1 MTADPERASRRVER
15 LTDELADEGF
25 RFTGTDSWRSM
36 VLEELDYALHPMVH
50 ERRVP
55 SYGAMVE
62 PTIDEA
68 EWETST
74 ELNMTRRPISRV
86 TLHHARRFA
95 DGMSS
100 WVIRHGVEDD
110 ELVVFDRPAGS
121 ERDLVVLAESTG
133 ATIVQRHPNGTVR
146 CAGSFGVL
154 RFDGIRWQQELPV
167 GPWIDTVG
175 SEPLNG
181 DHRTLEHLLE
191 FAVHDLGS
199 RRIGAL
205 LVYLPE
211 GDEGANYEER
221 LPIPPPLQIQRP
233 ADLAPL
239 RHVLSQVDGA
249 AVFDSTGTLRELGV
263 RLVPSAEA
271 EREVEGYRGMRHT
284 AARRY
289 SFDDPRATV
298 IVVSDDGPVTVLR
311 NGEMFGWSTPS

>member
-1 MTADPERASRRVER
+1 MTADPERVSRRVER
-15 LTDELADEGF
+15 LTAELADEGF
-25 RFTGTDSWRSM
+25 GFVGSDPWRSM
-36 VLEELDYALHPMVH
+36 VLDELDYALHPMVH

-62 PTIDEA
+62 PTIDGS

-86 TLHHARRFA
+86 ALHHARRFA

-100 WVIRHGVEDD
+100 WLIRHGSADD
-110 ELVVFDRPAGS
+110 ELVVFDRPPVRNVTSWSWRLDGRHDGAASPERQRPLRRRVRRAPIRRDPVATRIAGRAVDRHRGLRAV
-121 ERDLVVLAESTG
+121 ER
-133 ATIVQRHPNGTVR
+133 RP
-146 CAGSFGVL
+146 
-154 RFDGIRWQQELPV
+154 
-167 GPWIDTVG
+167 
-175 SEPLNG
+175 
-181 DHRTLEHLLE
+181 RTLERLLE

-211 GDEGANYEER
+211 GDDGANYEER

-249 AVFDSTGTLRELGV
+249 AVFDSTGTLRRLGV

-271 EREVEGYRGMRHT
+271 EQ
-284 AARRY
+284 
-289 SFDDPRATV
+289 
-298 IVVSDDGPVTVLR
+298 
-311 NGEMFGWSTPS
+311 